1 MEITK
6 DDLFYVV
13 KTYALISISSKPN
26 VVNIY
31 TTMREQVKM
40 TSLNLYSKLFIK
52 REKSDIIY
60 FNSKGA
66 QAYNFY
72 MIYINW
78 EAKTISIVK
87 KKKKINI
94 K

>member
-1 MEITK
+1 
-6 DDLFYVV
+6 
-13 KTYALISISSKPN
+13 
-26 VVNIY
+26 
-31 TTMREQVKM
+31 MREQVKM
-40 TSLNLYSKLFIK
+40 TSLNPYSKLFIK
-52 REKSDIIY
+52 REKIDIIY

-72 MIYINW
+72 MIYING
-78 EAKTISIVK
+78 EAKTFSIVK

>member
-1 MEITK
+1 
-6 DDLFYVV
+6 
-13 KTYALISISSKPN
+13 
-26 VVNIY
+26 
-31 TTMREQVKM
+31 MREQVKM
-40 TSLNLYSKLFIK
+40 TSLNPYSKLFIK

-72 MIYINW
+72 MIYING

-87 KKKKINI
+87 KKEEDKYKIIKGIWSQFSLFLSQKK
-94 K
+94 KLVS